1 MIQSYKQT
9 TYIHTYM
16 PAVDS
21 QSNRSGIQQ
30 RLKNPIL
37 YNIYIYRET
46 IPYIYIC
53 RCLTLTGILY
63 LFHFLATTLSGQVL
77 QPGGKKNKSLME
89 RWPGSSYGMYRG
101 ETLAFW
107 PNALLDCVLLH

>member
-1 MIQSYKQT
+1 M
-9 TYIHTYM
+9 YM
-16 PAVDS
+16 SMSHPHWH
-21 QSNRSGIQQ
+21 
-30 RLKNPIL
+30 P
-37 YNIYIYRET
+37 
-46 IPYIYIC
+46 C
-53 RCLTLTGILY
+53 

-107 PNALLDCVLLH
+107 PNALLDCVLLHSEKIRNT